1 MHYTHIVL
9 KIIICRINGVK
20 HGKYFERRSSALF
33 PFHFTSELSQIIFC
47 VPGADLGFS
56 RGGGGGSTF
65 LFGLV
70 PVLVQNFCAAGKI
83 LKNNPKKGIFRHF
96 LENFDQKIA
105 FFRRALPPQN

>member
-56 RGGGGGSTF
+56 RGGGGGGGGVDFFVRFSPC
-65 LFGLV
+65 FGPKL
-70 PVLVQNFCAAGKI
+70 LRRRQNFEKQS
-83 LKNNPKKGIFRHF
+83 KKRHF
-96 LENFDQKIA
+96 
-105 FFRRALPPQN
+105 